1 MARKDRLPDD
11 TPAGKLLEGIPY
23 ILQAEHVLLA
33 AIYEQLLNGSVAP
46 AGAEGAP
53 AQESPVFAELVA
65 AINKQTAAI
74 EGLKKTQGESLA
86 VLKAIRDRPTAKKT
100 AAEQKAE

>member
-33 AIYEQLLNGSVAP
+33 GIYEKILSLGQVGS
-46 AGAEGAP
+46 P
-53 AQESPVFAELVA
+53 AQAEQGAESPVFAELVA
-65 AINKQTAAI
+65 AIKAQTAAI